1 MGRIQ
6 QTGICKTHIVSKVN
20 HSLSDSPHFL
30 QDKEIVIHSNAFT
43 QSSKVKA
50 SSFDRHSS
58 LKSSLPCDEIR
69 TTTPKTSSAHS
80 EHKCFSNGISL
91 SRKSSPHTKPFHPC
105 FPLSNNMYSV
115 LHSLHTIFTNC
126 LSLLSQI
133 SKISLPQGHFIIP
146 VTSNSLLLLP
156 TGIIISCKCIG
167 IGNIV
172 VTCFFFPNNHIISI
186 SYLFVKCKFT
196 FCHVFS
202 SSNFRFIELSIP
214 CFSLKEYPYMKNE
227 VVFPYNYFT
236 RISRNLSPLHTDL
249 AYKV

>member
-1 MGRIQ
+1 MREDNKLKVIDLLNPIQ
-6 QTGICKTHIVSKVN
+6 A
-20 HSLSDSPHFL
+20 LSVL
-30 QDKEIVIHSNAFT
+30 
-43 QSSKVKA
+43 
-50 SSFDRHSS
+50 
-58 LKSSLPCDEIR
+58 
-69 TTTPKTSSAHS
+69 
-80 EHKCFSNGISL
+80 
-91 SRKSSPHTKPFHPC
+91 
-105 FPLSNNMYSV
+105 

-186 SYLFVKCKFT
+186 SYLFVKCKFA

-214 CFSLKEYPYMKNE
+214 YFSMKEYSYMKN
-227 VVFPYNYFT
+227 VVVLLYNYFA
-236 RISRNLSPLHTDL
+236 RISRNLSLLHTGVVSLKRGNSFLVQKKHSDYENPN
-249 AYKV
+249 ACGRM